1 MATLVREIMNRELL
15 GLRPEDSLEQVRES
29 ILAMGVTGAPVLDED
44 RRPLGFVSLRDL
56 VARHGVNAAELMTSP
71 AQTIA
76 HDTTVAASAHQMAE
90 GRLHSLVVIDG
101 HGRAV
106 GIVSAGDLL
115 RELVDLPPLH
125 PAAFPHLDPETG
137 VQWTDD
143 HRLDLRE
150 VSAAPDGP
158 GVLALLEGG
167 YGRPDRLVWAESS
180 SDVQARLVDLLTYPQ
195 REQPLLSL
203 WLSRGHMRFRCARVT
218 EQAHREQVWMQIL
231 QHARPQTNHVS

>member
-1 MATLVREIMNRELL
+1 M
-15 GLRPEDSLEQVRES
+15 
-29 ILAMGVTGAPVLDED
+29 
-44 RRPLGFVSLRDL
+44 SLRDL

-167 YGRPDRLVWAESS
+167 YGRPDRLDRPGERGGHHPSGYPETP
-180 SDVQARLVDLLTYPQ
+180 SDATLQPIFAPRLCGP
-195 REQPLLSL
+195 
-203 WLSRGHMRFRCARVT
+203 RG
-218 EQAHREQVWMQIL
+218 
-231 QHARPQTNHVS
+231 